1 MTEAKPSLI
10 LPTFL
15 SALLVGVAIWAVA
28 GPPAVRKTVTVHPV
42 VARR

>member
-1 MTEAKPSLI
+1 MTEPKPKLV
-10 LPTFL
+10 LPTLL

-28 GPPAVRKTVTVHPV
+28 GPPAVRKTVTAHAV

>member
-1 MTEAKPSLI
+1 MAEPKPKLA

-28 GPPAVRKTVTVHPV
+28 GTPAVRKTVTVHPV